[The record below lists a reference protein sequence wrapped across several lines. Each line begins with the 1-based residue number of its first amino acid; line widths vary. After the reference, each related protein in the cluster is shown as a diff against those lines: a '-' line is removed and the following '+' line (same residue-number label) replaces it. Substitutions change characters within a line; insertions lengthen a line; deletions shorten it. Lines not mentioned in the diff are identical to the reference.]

1 MFVESSGTSK
11 NETLLKV
18 QKRDRK
24 GVQIPTM
31 QKVVRHDDLDIKLH
45 LFQRPHREDI
55 LGLIRSLIPKFVRR
69 VAQRTF
75 QKRDDFECQIVPFG
89 SYGLGAHT
97 AGADMDLI
105 FLGAWPVERRDFR
118 YLFTSMLRAQPGVTD
133 VDASSLTIK
142 LCACVPCVSDDLFLP
157 YRQLCGR
164 RCPSSNA
171 TFMAYRQVSREKGS
185 RILAA
190 DDDSC
195 LGGHFIRTAASEQ
208 HPIKSQPFG

>member
-142 LCACVPCVSDDLFLP
+142 LCACVCRVCLTIYF
-157 YRQLCGR
+157 
-164 RCPSSNA
+164 CPIGNYA
-171 TFMAYRQVSREKGS
+171 DEGAHHQMQHLWHTGKCRETKALGS
-185 RILAA
+185 WL
-190 DDDSC
+190 
-195 LGGHFIRTAASEQ
+195 LTMTAV
-208 HPIKSQPFG
+208 

>member
-1 MFVESSGTSK
+1 MWQQGNNVRGIERYLEKRNIVEASF
-11 NETLLKV
+11 
-18 QKRDRK
+18 
-24 GVQIPTM
+24 IPTTT
-31 QKVVRHDDLDIKLH
+31 Q
-45 LFQRPHREDI
+45 REDI

-133 VDASSLTIK
+133 VDAIMRTKVPIIK
-142 LCACVPCVSDDLFLP
+142 CNIYGIPVDISYVRLHLNSIPSNLNLLDNLLLQGIDETCV
-157 YRQLCGR
+157 
-164 RCPSSNA
+164 
-171 TFMAYRQVSREKGS
+171 
-185 RILAA
+185 
-190 DDDSC
+190 
-195 LGGHFIRTAASEQ
+195 ASMDGED
-208 HPIKSQPFG
+208 